1 MAYSELKKNFT
12 KTPGKFHVLVCC
24 SGSVAT
30 LNFPTLVSKIRDDI
44 APTPSDIEIRV
55 ITTESARHFFNPTE
69 LDVMIY
75 QDQDWWDIWHDR
87 PDQVLHI
94 ELRKWA
100 DLMIITPLCANTL
113 AKLANGLCDNLLT
126 CVARA
131 WDFNKPIAFASAM
144 NTYMWEH
151 PITGKQIS
159 FLKELGYKEIP
170 CIVKKLAC
178 GDTGNGGMAEVD
190 TIVEFV
196 KQEFIHFKDCSLL

>member
-1 MAYSELKKNFT
+1 MACSESKNNFT
-12 KTPGKFHVLVCC
+12 KTPGKFNVIVCC

-30 LNFPTLVSKIRDDI
+30 IKLPTLVSKIRDDV
-44 APTPSDIEIRV
+44 APTSGNVEIRV
-55 ITTESARHFFNPTE
+55 ITTEHAKHFFSPAD
-69 LDVMIY
+69 LDVLVY
-75 QDQDWWDIWHDR
+75 HDQDEWDCWKDR
-87 PDQVLHI
+87 TDPVLHI

-131 WDFNKPIAFASAM
+131 WDFNKPIAFAPAM

-151 PITGKQIS
+151 PMTERQINV
-159 FLKELGYKEIP
+159 LKELGYKEIP
-170 CIVKKLAC
+170 CIEKKLVC
-178 GDTGNGGMAEVD
+178 GDTGKGAMAEVD

-196 KQEFIHFKDCSLL
+196 KQEFIHFKQCQ